1 MKKTILTTIASMLAV
16 AAFSQGSVTFQ
27 NASTVAGW
35 APVADRNVKFDATA
49 AAFNPL
55 LVAGANVSSNY
66 AGVNLSNLRAALY
79 YAPGTIADVGANWQ
93 TVNQQAQP
101 TTGSALATFKQSTS
115 TTAGS
120 WFGGSRTMNGVAT
133 AGGTATL
140 MVIVWDPTLAADPFN
155 LPGNYNGLWG
165 RSALFSYTTPT
176 SATPAPAEFLPNNLA
191 SFTIGVVPEPTTI
204 ALAGLGAA
212 SLLLFRR
219 RN

>member
-27 NASTVAGW
+27 NATSVAGW
-35 APVADRNVKFDATA
+35 APLVDRNVKFDATA

-79 YAPGTIADVGANWQ
+79 YAPGTVADANWQ

-101 TTGSALATFKQSTS
+101 STGSALATFKTSTS

-120 WFGGSRTMNGVAT
+120 WFGGTRTMNGVAT

-155 LPGNYNGLWG
+155 LPNGYNGLWG
-165 RSALFSYTTPT
+165 RSAVFSYTTPT

-191 SFTIGVVPEPTTI
+191 SFTIGVVPEPTTM